1 MVAILLRKN
10 PEASVKDK
18 NGMSAYYYAKKGGMK
33 EIAEHLPAEPYDEWK
48 NVPEEM
54 IKAAAD
60 GGGGKKK
67 GKKKKK

>member
-1 MVAILLRKN
+1 
-10 PEASVKDK
+10 
-18 NGMSAYYYAKKGGMK
+18 MK